1 MQTYIVLN
9 NYNIENIYFLSP
21 QTNKI
26 LQKSK
31 YIKFIYSNELISLN
45 GVFFYITLP
54 IKEINHKYNKYT
66 ITFNLEEFKLYNDI
80 FAFEESIL
88 NKYSTTKI
96 KAFSLKQQM
105 KCGQFTF
112 YSNFPIEPSIKKLP
126 LLLKISG
133 IWETQYEIGLSY
145 KIININRQLS
155 QNDY

>member
-31 YIKFIYSNELISLN
+31 YIKFIYSNELVSLN
-45 GVFFYITLP
+45 GVFFYINLP

-66 ITFNLEEFKLYNDI
+66 ITFNLEELKLYNDI
-80 FAFEESIL
+80 FAFEENIL
-88 NKYSTTKI
+88 NKYSPIKI
-96 KAFSLKQQM
+96 KEYNLKQQM
-105 KCGQFTF
+105 EYGEFTF
-112 YSNFPIEPSIKKLP
+112 YSNFPIESSIKKIP

-133 IWETQYEIGLSY
+133 IWETQHEIGLSY
-145 KIININRQLS
+145 KIININHQLS